1 LEGLHVIV
9 TPLVRKSASFA
20 YTTIRTPFALVENRL
35 PESSRVRTGLRV
47 ALETADSSVE
57 QLLQLLTGESDAR
70 PSDATVDRVS
80 SQVSSQDSDADREAI
95 AEAVRERQPDVGELA
110 DPELDV
116 ADVQAE
122 LQAKHAI
129 EAREE
134 DTEWPDPDR
143 GST

>member
-1 LEGLHVIV
+1 LEGLYVIV

-20 YTTIRTPFALVENRL
+20 YTTIRTPFALVESRL
-35 PESSRVRTGLRV
+35 PESSRVRTGLHA

-57 QLLQLLTGESDAR
+57 QLLQLLAGESDAR
-70 PSDATVDRVS
+70 PSDGAAEEVS
-80 SQVSSQDSDADREAI
+80 SQERDAEREAI

-116 ADVQAE
+116 AEVQAE

-143 GST
+143 GSD